1 MPGLPRSCVRRAVPG
16 VGWSC
21 IGAITSVAGPGAF
34 RRRPAVFVCLSGL
47 TRLLPAAASALEC
60 PEVGVEFAAVVED
73 AAAVAVA
80 GDAPVLLQPADRQP
94 QVGGRLATG
103 QPGRA
108 VVAESFECELSGAA
122 RDRLQHGGWQ
132 RQLQA

>member
-16 VGWSC
+16 VRWSC

-34 RRRPAVFVCLSGL
+34 LRRPAVFRCLRGL
-47 TRLLPAAASALEC
+47 TRLLPCRALAVER
-60 PEVGVEFAAVVED
+60 PEVGVELAAVVED
-73 AAAVAVA
+73 AAAVAGA
-80 GDAPVLLQPADRQP
+80 GDAAVLLQPADRNAE
-94 QVGGRLATG
+94 VGGGLPAG

-108 VVAESFECELSGAA
+108 VVAELFECEFGGAA

-132 RQLQA
+132 RQLQV